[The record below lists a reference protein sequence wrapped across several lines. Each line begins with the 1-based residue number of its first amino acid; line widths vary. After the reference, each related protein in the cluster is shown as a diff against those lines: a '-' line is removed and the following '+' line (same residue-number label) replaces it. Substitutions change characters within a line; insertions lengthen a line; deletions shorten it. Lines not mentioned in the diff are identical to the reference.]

1 MSTDTPKNAP
11 SPKPKDE
18 KTSVSKALKE
28 KLKKSAKIAGIL
40 GVMYAGVEGIY
51 EYRME
56 KSVNRVATKTLLTKI
71 LEDNTPATGHGLII
85 YYNPKTGNYDALHYP
100 VDKDEIT
107 LPSLMVTNATIK
119 SKEDDETF
127 EIYEVEQKPK
137 WESEFVKLEAP
148 LLKFNYEWSAEDYKI
163 TGTDGTKYTI
173 VAMNTGKKWPGWKN
187 EFLFPNASE
196 ANSSYSI
203 LGNSLDTTKQHVN
216 TTRVKRIVENAS
228 GAITSETNYAEDEVI
243 NTETE
248 AQNINP
254 NTKPN
259 ISE

>member
-148 LLKFNYEWSAEDYKI
+148 LLKFNYE
-163 TGTDGTKYTI
+163 
-173 VAMNTGKKWPGWKN
+173 
-187 EFLFPNASE
+187 
-196 ANSSYSI
+196 
-203 LGNSLDTTKQHVN
+203 
-216 TTRVKRIVENAS
+216 
-228 GAITSETNYAEDEVI
+228 
-243 NTETE
+243 
-248 AQNINP
+248 
-254 NTKPN
+254 
-259 ISE
+259 